1 MYKVRIPEHLRDLS
15 GTALKEAMRQH
26 REHEIVKLV
35 CRQTDYTAAQ
45 ARPLLQENQYNYLK
59 VIKEW
64 LKPDIQK
71 DKREEKPLK
80 SLNQKII
87 GEIRNFMDEGAKLAE
102 YRKQQ
107 MAFVKK
113 MKHMQKMELEARKK
127 KAMEEGNKKL
137 T

>member
-1 MYKVRIPEHLRDLS
+1 M
-15 GTALKEAMRQH
+15 
-26 REHEIVKLV
+26 
-35 CRQTDYTAAQ
+35 
-45 ARPLLQENQYNYLK
+45 
-59 VIKEW
+59 
-64 LKPDIQK
+64 
-71 DKREEKPLK
+71 
-80 SLNQKII
+80 
-87 GEIRNFMDEGAKLAE
+87 RNFMDEGAKLAE